1 MKWLTPLI
9 VAALLLGCANTKF
22 VIFGVE
28 VDKQNAS
35 LTLAGALTS
44 VGTHVAGHY
53 IAAGIFDV
61 GIEQNGRYE
70 TLTFGDQGDL
80 RWVARGGFLLQS
92 LVSTTL
98 VVVKPK
104 SYFTK
109 GFVSAS
115 FVELGTYPAR
125 NDDIGDLDVIDSTGG
140 NAQREFSVYMGL
152 GLYNLI
158 ALE

>member
-1 MKWLTPLI
+1 MKQLT
-9 VAALLLGCANTKF
+9 LLVVTSLLFGCANTKF

-28 VDKQNAS
+28 VNKQNAS

-44 VGTHVAGHY
+44 IGTHVGGHY

-61 GIEQNGRYE
+61 GIEQDGSHE
-70 TLTFGDQGDL
+70 ILTSDDQSDL
-80 RWVARGGFLLQS
+80 RWTARGGFLLQS
-92 LVSTTL
+92 LVGTAL
-98 VVVKPK
+98 VIVKPK

-109 GFVSAS
+109 GFVSAT
-115 FVELGTYPAR
+115 FVELGTYSAR
-125 NDDIGDLDVIDSTGG
+125 NGDSGDFETIDLCGG
-140 NAQREFSVYMGL
+140 DAQREFNIYVGL